1 LRNKSATI
9 KEAPSSKPEALGKSA
24 PGSGFAAISVS
35 GSAAAIGYHA
45 LLFYSVFHLGVAMPV
60 TREAVEAVL
69 RQYTDPHLNQDPVS
83 AGCVRAIDVNDDR
96 VSVRLELGYAAGLF
110 RGGWAQ
116 TLAMAIEQLEGVT
129 RADVQ
134 VDCVVLAHKAQDQIP
149 GLATVKNIIAVASGK
164 GGVGKSTTA
173 ANLAL
178 ALAREGARVGVLD
191 ADIYG
196 PSQGIMFGIAE
207 GTRPQIVD
215 GKAFIPLEA
224 HGVQIMS
231 MAFLSDDKT
240 PMVWRGPMVSG
251 ALLQLLTQTAWNDLD
266 YLIVDMP
273 PGTGDIQLTLA
284 QKVPVVGAVIVTTP
298 QDLALLDA
306 KKGVEMFRKVNIPVL
321 GVVENMA
328 VHICSNCGHAEHL
341 FGEGGGVK
349 LAAQYNVG
357 VLASLP
363 LAMEI
368 RSQADAGAPTVIADP
383 QSPIAM
389 IYQQMARTVGAR
401 ISQSGQI
408 VAQSMPNIVISDD

>member
-1 LRNKSATI
+1 MS
-9 KEAPSSKPEALGKSA
+9 
-24 PGSGFAAISVS
+24 
-35 GSAAAIGYHA
+35 
-45 LLFYSVFHLGVAMPV
+45 V
-60 TREAVEAVL
+60 TREAVENVL

-83 AGCVRAIDVNDDR
+83 AGCVRSIDVKGER
-96 VSVRLELGYAAGLF
+96 VSVQLELGYAAGLF

-116 TLAMAIEQLEGVT
+116 MLAMAIEGLDGVA

-134 VDCVVLAHKAQDQIP
+134 VDCVIRAHKSQEQVPA
-149 GLATVKNIIAVASGK
+149 LANVKNIIAVSSGK

-178 ALAREGARVGVLD
+178 ALAREGARVGMLD

-207 GTRPQIVD
+207 GTRPQIRD
-215 GKAFIPLEA
+215 GKAFVPLQA
-224 HGVQIMS
+224 HGVQVMS
-231 MAFLSDDKT
+231 MAFLADDKT

-251 ALLQLLTQTAWNDLD
+251 ALLQLITQTAWDNLD
-266 YLIVDMP
+266 YLMIDMP

-284 QKVPVVGAVIVTTP
+284 QKVPVTGAVIVTTP

-341 FGEGGGVK
+341 FGEGGGEK
-349 LAAQYNVG
+349 LAAQYNVDL
-357 VLASLP
+357 LASLP
-363 LAMEI
+363 LSMAI
-368 RSQADAGAPTVIADP
+368 RSQADAGTPTVIADP
-383 QSPIAM
+383 ESQIAM
-389 IYQQMARTVGAR
+389 IYQEIARTVGAR
-401 ISQSGQI
+401 IAQSGQI
-408 VAQSMPNIVISDD
+408 IAQSMPKIMVSDD

>member
-1 LRNKSATI
+1 MT
-9 KEAPSSKPEALGKSA
+9 
-24 PGSGFAAISVS
+24 
-35 GSAAAIGYHA
+35 
-45 LLFYSVFHLGVAMPV
+45 V

-69 RQYTDPHLNQDPVS
+69 RQYTDPNLNQDPVT
-83 AGCVRAIDVNDDR
+83 AGCVRSIDVQGDR
-96 VSVRLELGYAAGLF
+96 VKVEIELGYAAGLF
-110 RGGWAQ
+110 RSGWAQ
-116 TLAMAIEQLEGVT
+116 MLSMAIEGLDGVT

-134 VDCVVLAHKAQDQIP
+134 VDCVIRSHKAQDQVEA
-149 GLATVKNIIAVASGK
+149 LANVKNIIAVASGK

-207 GTRPQIVD
+207 GTRPEIRD
-215 GKAFIPLEA
+215 NKAFIPLEA

-251 ALLQLLTQTAWNDLD
+251 ALLQLITQTAWDDLD
-266 YLIVDMP
+266 YLVVDMP

-328 VHICSNCGHAEHL
+328 IHICSNCGHAEHL
-341 FGEGGGVK
+341 FGEGGGEK
-349 LAAQYNVG
+349 LAAQYNVEL
-357 VLASLP
+357 LASLP
-363 LAMEI
+363 LSMAI
-368 RSQADAGAPTVIADP
+368 RTQADAGKPTAIADP
-383 QSPIAM
+383 ESQIAM
-389 IYQQMARTVGAR
+389 IYQQMARSVGAR
-401 ISQSGQI
+401 ISQGGQI
-408 VAQSMPNIVISDD
+408 IAQSMPNITVSDD